1 MMPVGKL
8 RGCLLL
14 FKNWKQSK
22 KDGFTEM
29 KLNEIIFLEMIKE
42 LVPEKV
48 QFRSKDGCE
57 IIGELGKGGLQ
68 DGCEIIGELGDILE
82 FLRKIHTDGF
92 SSGLNTAFRY
102 VKEKRENEEELK

>member
-1 MMPVGKL
+1 
-8 RGCLLL
+8 
-14 FKNWKQSK
+14 
-22 KDGFTEM
+22 M
-29 KLNEIIFLEMIKE
+29 KLNEIIFLEIIKE

>member
-1 MMPVGKL
+1 
-8 RGCLLL
+8 
-14 FKNWKQSK
+14 
-22 KDGFTEM
+22 M

-48 QFRSKDGCE
+48 QFRSK
-57 IIGELGKGGLQ
+57 